1 MISYSRTVARN
12 HEDNNYSQY
21 VHQKPEGIQLRM
33 AYPKNNLMRATL
45 SLTVITIS
53 FSLLS
58 YTLFMSLLPFT
69 FVQAQNATDIAQAN
83 KSEPGISIP
92 STISKEAKEIL
103 ENLTMTMPSIV
114 IPSSDDL
121 KGWQEL
127 NQQASSMF
135 MQMSQPIVDSYQPD
149 VTATKLRDVNVLD
162 IKPKDWKDNGKI
174 LIYVHGGGYTILGAN
189 STLGNVAPV
198 ANITGL
204 RVISIDYSLA
214 PFSKWNQTIN
224 EVVSVVQELKDQGYS
239 LDDIAMYGDSAGG
252 GLVAGSVLKMRDEG
266 IGIPAALV
274 LWSPWIDLTGIGD
287 TYFTLKNA
295 DITIRPFL
303 SEDSTLQNM
312 ADAYANPS
320 DQKNPYVSPLYGNF
334 SNGFPPTLIQ
344 GGTKEMLLSDF
355 VRLYQALDQAAIPVK
370 LDIYEGMPHV
380 FQTFFPNT
388 TESNIAISKTNDF
401 LKEYLNY

>member
-1 MISYSRTVARN
+1 MTMIRNILIITVLA
-12 HEDNNYSQY
+12 
-21 VHQKPEGIQLRM
+21 
-33 AYPKNNLMRATL
+33 A
-45 SLTVITIS
+45 
-53 FSLLS
+53 SLLTAGAGIIDS
-58 YTLFMSLLPFT
+58 
-69 FVQAQNATDIAQAN
+69 QAQATQNTQQYTTDIAQAN
-83 KSEPGISIP
+83 KSESGISIP
-92 STISKEAKEIL
+92 ATISKEAKEIL
-103 ENLTMTMPSIV
+103 ENLTMNMPNIV

-121 KGWQEL
+121 KGWQKL
-127 NQQASSMF
+127 NQESSSMF

-198 ANITGL
+198 GNITGL
-204 RVISIDYSLA
+204 RVISVDYGLA
-214 PFSKWNQTIN
+214 PFSKWNQTTN
-224 EVVSVVQELKDQGYS
+224 EIVSVVQELKDQGYS

-266 IGIPAALV
+266 LGMPAALV
-274 LWSPWIDLTGIGD
+274 LWSPWTDVTGIGD

-303 SEDSTLQNM
+303 SEDSTLKNM

-320 DQKNPYVSPLYGNF
+320 DQKNPYVSPVYGNF

-344 GGTKEMLLSDF
+344 GGAKEMLLSDF

-388 TESNIAISKTNDF
+388 TESNMAISKTSDF
-401 LKEYLNY
+401 LKEHLNF